1 VERGPIDLVG
11 RVVFS
16 LFPHQSRYIVPV
28 DAVHVLPEEVPAGR
42 AVLAANLETAVNG
55 VWDARPHVGDRMAV
69 VGAGTVGCLAAWV
82 AKRAGCEVQL
92 IDLNPARRAIALA
105 LGVAFAQPA
114 EATPNADVV
123 IHCSG
128 SPQGLDLSCRLA
140 GFEATVVELSWY
152 GTTVVPMPLGEAF
165 HVRRLQLK
173 SSQVG
178 HVAPSQRSRWSTRRR
193 MQFALSLLV
202 DPSLDMLITGES
214 PFAALPG
221 VMAQLAVSPGEA
233 LCHRIRY

>member
-1 VERGPIDLVG
+1 
-11 RVVFS
+11 
-16 LFPHQSRYIVPV
+16 
-28 DAVHVLPEEVPAGR
+28 
-42 AVLAANLETAVNG
+42 
-55 VWDARPHVGDRMAV
+55 
-69 VGAGTVGCLAAWV
+69 
-82 AKRAGCEVQL
+82 VQL
-92 IDLNPARRAIALA
+92 IDLNGARRAVA
-105 LGVAFAQPA
+105 LGLGVGFAQPA
-114 EATPNADVV
+114 EATPDADVV

-165 HVRRLQLK
+165 HAQRLQLK

-178 HVAPSQRSRWSTRRR
+178 HIASSQRSRWNTRRR

-202 DPSLDMLITGES
+202 DPSLDLLITGES

-221 VMAQLAVSPGEA
+221 LMAQLAASSGEA